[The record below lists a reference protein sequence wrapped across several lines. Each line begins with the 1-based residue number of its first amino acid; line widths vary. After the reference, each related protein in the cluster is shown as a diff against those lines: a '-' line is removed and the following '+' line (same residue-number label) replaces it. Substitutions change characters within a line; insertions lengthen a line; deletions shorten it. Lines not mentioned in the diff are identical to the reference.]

1 MIMYFEIYNKI
12 KKYINKRKTKK
23 VENNTKKR
31 WEGKPHEVKQRTN
44 VRRRAAIN
52 REANDVEVL
61 KNKIKNELIQNIQK
75 KNDDLAFYNRQR

>member
-1 MIMYFEIYNKI
+1 M
-12 KKYINKRKTKK
+12 
-23 VENNTKKR
+23 
-31 WEGKPHEVKQRTN
+31 KQRTN